1 MTIFKKKDCLTGF
14 FPIFLYHFSAKGSRF
29 CDINANCILICN
41 RFMTLYV
48 RKHDPLKC
56 KEWKI
61 CCQDWTYVEI
71 WFSEPSKNASQ
82 HRIIA
87 ISDGKIHVEM
97 DDILVYIYV
106 SSCQDEPCVSL
117 FDRYCIHL
125 FICSSIHQSWH
136 RWPFRSPCQDWCL
149 SFALAIPLPPPHS
162 HTTPSLASH
171 ITHILTPPAPLHLH
185 QMDWSRYFQLPKPT
199 IYLAKMGHIISL
211 SPFNKTDKQINK

>member
-1 MTIFKKKDCLTGF
+1 
-14 FPIFLYHFSAKGSRF
+14 
-29 CDINANCILICN
+29 
-41 RFMTLYV
+41 MTLYV

-82 HRIIA
+82 HMIIA
-87 ISDGKIHVEM
+87 ISDGKIHVKM
-97 DDILVYIYV
+97 DNILVYIYV

-149 SFALAIPLPPPHS
+149 SFALAIPLPPPRS

-171 ITHILTPPAPLHLH
+171 ITHIHIHTLTPPAPCTSTR
-185 QMDWSRYFQLPKPT
+185 WT
-199 IYLAKMGHIISL
+199 GLAISSSQNPLSTWQRWVISL
-211 SPFNKTDKQINK
+211 AYHLLIKQINK